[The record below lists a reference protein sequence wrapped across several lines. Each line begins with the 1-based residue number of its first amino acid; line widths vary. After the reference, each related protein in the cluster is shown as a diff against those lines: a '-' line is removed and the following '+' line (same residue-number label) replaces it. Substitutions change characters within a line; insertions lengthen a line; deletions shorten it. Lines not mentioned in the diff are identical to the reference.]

1 MIRGA
6 IAFGLVLQLPAN
18 EHFTGEQT
26 IQTSIL
32 AIVIITTV
40 GFGFFTPFLARVLM
54 PEVERKRQARK
65 EKKHEQ
71 EHQKK
76 SLKKKK
82 EEMRKQK

>member
-1 MIRGA
+1 M
-6 IAFGLVLQLPAN
+6 
-18 EHFTGEQT
+18 
-26 IQTSIL
+26 
-32 AIVIITTV
+32 IITTV